1 MQKVAMKTLKDEID
15 AYNND
20 AAILSRT
27 SNW

>member
-15 AYNND
+15 AYNDD
-20 AAILSRT
+20 AAILSQT